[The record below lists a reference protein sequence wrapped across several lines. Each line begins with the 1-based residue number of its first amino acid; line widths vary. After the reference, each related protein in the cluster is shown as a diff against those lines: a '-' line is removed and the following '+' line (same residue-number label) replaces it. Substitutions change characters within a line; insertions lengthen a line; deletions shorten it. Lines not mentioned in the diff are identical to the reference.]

1 MKKYL
6 LIITAFLIILSGCKK
21 STTQPIIANG
31 TYSGVIK
38 VSSSV
43 YKLPTTIPISI
54 SFNNEKFAVIPDP
67 TRKPAT
73 GSGTYSSKDGT
84 ANFTDSN
91 VYTADFDWNLIL
103 NGEYTIEISGNN
115 LMLTKQFKPTQPVNP
130 AVSYAVITYQYIL
143 TKN

>member
-6 LIITAFLIILSGCKK
+6 LIVFAFLIISSGCKK
-21 STTQPIIANG
+21 SNKQPVLANG

-38 VSSSV
+38 LTSSV
-43 YKLPTTIPISI
+43 YKMPTNIPISI
-54 SFNNEKFAVIPDP
+54 SFNNGKFVVVPDP

-73 GSGTYSSKDGT
+73 GSGNYSSKDGI

-103 NGEYTIEISGNN
+103 NGEYTMEISGNN
-115 LMLTKQFKPTQPVNP
+115 LTLTKQFKPSQPVNP
-130 AVSYAVITYQYIL
+130 AVSYATITYQYIL